1 MLIGFNTNI
10 KVLLSVIF
18 NNNDWHL
25 KCDFNGNKMCEILKM
40 EICKLIFWLTALL
53 FLNVF
58 KSKLQF
64 WVKMYVNR
72 FSFNLIYQ
80 NEGVN
85 KSTNNKQIYSS
96 S

>member
-1 MLIGFNTNI
+1 MIGIWNVNLTEI
-10 KVLLSVIF
+10 
-18 NNNDWHL
+18 
-25 KCDFNGNKMCEILKM
+25 KMCEILKM
-40 EICKLIFWLTALL
+40 EICKLIFWSTALL

-58 KSKLQF
+58 
-64 WVKMYVNR
+64 
-72 FSFNLIYQ
+72 

>member
-1 MLIGFNTNI
+1 MIGIWNVNLTEI
-10 KVLLSVIF
+10 
-18 NNNDWHL
+18 
-25 KCDFNGNKMCEILKM
+25 KMCEILKM